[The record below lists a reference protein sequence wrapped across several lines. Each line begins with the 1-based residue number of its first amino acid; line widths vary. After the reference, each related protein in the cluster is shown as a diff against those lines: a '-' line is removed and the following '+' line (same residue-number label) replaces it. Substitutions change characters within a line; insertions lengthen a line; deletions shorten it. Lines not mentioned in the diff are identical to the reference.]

1 MSMRHWTTITAYAL
15 TLGLVSAPL
24 SVQAAHHEGG
34 DMAAATSESAEAMP
48 EAAEDGM
55 TDEAAGAAEDGA
67 AAEAAPQEAS
77 DAPAEMPEG
86 SH

>member
-1 MSMRHWTTITAYAL
+1 MRHWTTITAYAL
-15 TLGLVSAPL
+15 TIGLVSAPL
-24 SVQAAHHEGG
+24 SVRAAHHEGG
-34 DMAAATSESAEAMP
+34 DEAAATSESAEAMP
-48 EAAEDGM
+48 EAAENAT
-55 TDEAAGAAEDGA
+55 TDEAAG